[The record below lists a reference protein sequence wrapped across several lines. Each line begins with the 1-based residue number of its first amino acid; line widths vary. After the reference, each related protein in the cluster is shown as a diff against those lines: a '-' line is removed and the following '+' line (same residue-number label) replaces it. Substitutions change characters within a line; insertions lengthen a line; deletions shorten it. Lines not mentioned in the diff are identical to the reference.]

1 MEYKDYYK
9 ILGVDKH
16 ASQADIKKAYRK
28 LAVKYHPD
36 KNPGDKETESRFKE
50 INEAHEVLSKPEKRK
65 KYDELGQNW
74 NRFEQ
79 GRAYSGND
87 PFAGFGPRGGQS
99 FHSGEDFQSAFGGF
113 GSSGFSDFFEAFFGS
128 RGTPHGSQ
136 GQVGNF
142 GFKGQDFRA
151 DLQLTLEEAYHGVTK
166 VIQLQDEKIRL
177 TIKPGAY
184 HGQVLRIKGKGGK
197 GSGKNNHGNLMVTV
211 QLMPHQSFE
220 RIGNDLK
227 VNHQISLFD
236 AVLGGETE
244 VKTMD
249 GKIKIKI
256 PAGTKN
262 DKTLRVKGKGM
273 PAYGKP
279 NQSGDLLVQ
288 LQVQIPEN
296 LTAEQKALFEKLRL
310 SFN

>member
-16 ASQADIKKAYRK
+16 ASQAEIKKAYRK

-36 KNPGDKETESRFKE
+36 KNPGNKETESRFKE

-65 KYDELGQNW
+65 KYDELGENW
-74 NRFEQ
+74 NRFKQ
-79 GRAYSGND
+79 GGAYSGNN
-87 PFAGFGPRGGQS
+87 PFAGFGRQQGQS
-99 FHSGEDFQSAFGGF
+99 FYSDEDLNDVFGGF

-128 RGTPHGSQ
+128 RERSRGS
-136 GQVGNF
+136 GGRAENS
-142 GFKGQDFRA
+142 GYKGQDFQA
-151 DLQLTLEEAYHGVTK
+151 ELPLSLEEAYHGTGK
-166 VIQLQDEKIRL
+166 VIQLQDEKIRV

-184 HGQVLRIKGKGGK
+184 DGQVLRIKGKGK
-197 GSGKNNHGNLMVTV
+197 GTGDPGNLMVTIR
-211 QLMPHQSFE
+211 LLPHRSFE

-227 VNHQISLFD
+227 VQHQISLFD
-236 AVLGGETE
+236 AVLGGETK

-249 GKIKIKI
+249 GKIKIRI

-262 DKTLRVKGKGM
+262 NKTLRVKGKGM
-273 PAYGKP
+273 PVYSKP

-288 LQVQIPEN
+288 LQVQIPEK
-296 LTAEQKALFEKLRL
+296 LTPTQKELFEKLRL

>member
-9 ILGVDKH
+9 ILGVDKN
-16 ASQADIKKAYRK
+16 ASQDEIKKAYRK

-65 KYDELGQNW
+65 KYDELGENW

-79 GRAYSGND
+79 GGAYSGSN
-87 PFAGFGPRGGQS
+87 PFAGFGRQQGES
-99 FHSGEDFQSAFGGF
+99 FYSNEDFNDVFGGF

-128 RGTPHGSQ
+128 RGSSGRS
-136 GQVGNF
+136 GQRAQNF
-142 GFKGQDFRA
+142 GFKGQDFQA
-151 DLQLTLEEAYHGVTK
+151 ELQLSLEEAYHGTSK
-166 VIQLQDEKIRL
+166 FIQLQDEKIRL

-184 HGQVLRIKGKGGK
+184 EGQVLRIKGKGGK
-197 GSGKNNHGNLMVTV
+197 GSGAHNAGNLMVTV
-211 QLMPHQSFE
+211 RLLPHPSFE
-220 RIGNDLK
+220 RNGNDLK
-227 VNHQISLFD
+227 VRHQISLFD
-236 AVLGGETE
+236 AVLGGETK

-249 GKIKIKI
+249 GKVKIKI

-262 DKTLRVKGKGM
+262 DKVLRIKGKGM
-273 PAYGKP
+273 PVYGQP
-279 NQSGDLLVQ
+279 DQFGDLLVQ
-288 LQVQIPEN
+288 LQVQIPEK
-296 LTAEQKALFEKLRL
+296 LTSTQKELFEKLRL